1 MKKKIKKTPTN
12 HVNFVILFGLTRH
25 ERDVKMFSKTII
37 YFIIRHEVKF
47 NSCKSK
53 YMTSKQILSM
63 FFFQMQKCLQLDAKL
78 KEMDSEIAICSEGWY
93 LTLFVSVE

>member
-1 MKKKIKKTPTN
+1 
-12 HVNFVILFGLTRH
+12 
-25 ERDVKMFSKTII
+25 
-37 YFIIRHEVKF
+37 
-47 NSCKSK
+47 
-53 YMTSKQILSM
+53 MTSKQILSM